1 MRETSH
7 TTCLTK
13 PLPLVLRQLL
23 HHHVVGGCVVTDH
36 GEDLVLNAPSGQGL
50 RQKLGEV
57 FTRVGGVRAVIV
69 VSVSK
74 ILDV

>member
-1 MRETSH
+1 MCETSH
-7 TTCLTK
+7 TTSLTK
-13 PLPLVLRQLL
+13 PPPLVRSQLL
-23 HHHVVGGCVVTDH
+23 HHHIVGGSVVADH
-36 GEDLVLNAPSGQGL
+36 GEDLVLNAPTYQGL

-57 FTRVGGVRAVIV
+57 ITRVGGVRAVIV